1 MFGSRKECAQM
12 GLTVANEIGDEPD
25 ECQRRANLWPEIVAI
40 VNAPLPLFLTL
51 VLGRLRGVA

>member
-1 MFGSRKECAQM
+1 M

-51 VLGRLRGVA
+51 VLGLLRGVA